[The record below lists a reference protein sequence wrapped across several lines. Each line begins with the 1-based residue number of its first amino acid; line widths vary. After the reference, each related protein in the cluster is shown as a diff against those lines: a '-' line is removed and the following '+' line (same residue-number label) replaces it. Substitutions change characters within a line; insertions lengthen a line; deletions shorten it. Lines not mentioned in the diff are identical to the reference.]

1 MSYIRPLLVHR
12 LFLLLHTFLL
22 SQTAIMDNDFDD
34 GESEAVSV
42 CSSSLSDPIDTV
54 MQDAC

>member
-1 MSYIRPLLVHR
+1 MTYIRPLLMHR
-12 LFLLLHTFLL
+12 LFLLHTFLL
-22 SQTAIMDNDFDD
+22 SQPAIMDNDFDD

-54 MQDAC
+54 VQDA